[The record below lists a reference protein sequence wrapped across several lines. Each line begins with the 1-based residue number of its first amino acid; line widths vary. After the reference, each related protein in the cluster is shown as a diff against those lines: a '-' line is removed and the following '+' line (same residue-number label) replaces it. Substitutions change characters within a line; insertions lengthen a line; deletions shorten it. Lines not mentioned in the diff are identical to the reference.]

1 MTGRIGNNPGHVA
14 KSQIKRG
21 FKMIAAA
28 YNARFCTGMRTP
40 LALLLVLV
48 LGFALPASAQ
58 DRALTV
64 SVSGEGTIKV
74 SPDMATIWFS
84 VVTHDELPDRARAQN
99 ADASAAA
106 MNAARELGIE
116 EKDLQLEGLQLAPRR
131 VYDPDRRVYN
141 QDGFEA
147 TRTVKVI
154 MRDLDVL
161 PDLIASIVE
170 NGANQLNNIQYGLE
184 DRESIELEALARAVN
199 RAKEKASVMAGEL
212 GWALGKAIQIN
223 EQGVSVPQP
232 RVQMEALAM
241 RAKDDGGNPD
251 AFAAG
256 ELDVRASVTV
266 VFGLLEPNE

>member
-1 MTGRIGNNPGHVA
+1 
-14 KSQIKRG
+14 
-21 FKMIAAA
+21 MIAAA
-28 YNARFCTGMRTP
+28 FNTRTCTGMRTP
-40 LALLLVLV
+40 LALLL
-48 LGFALPASAQ
+48 ALFIGLAAPVQAQ
-58 DRALTV
+58 ERALTV
-64 SVSGEGTIKV
+64 SVSGEGVIKV

-84 VVTHDELPDRARAQN
+84 VVTHDELPDRARSLN

-106 MNAARELGIE
+106 MNAARSLGIE
-116 EKDLQLEGLQLAPRR
+116 EKDLQLEGLRLAPRR

-154 MRDLDVL
+154 VRDLDVL
-161 PDLIASIVE
+161 PDLVAAIVE

-184 DRESIELEALARAVN
+184 DRETIELEALSRAVN
-199 RAKEKASVMAGEL
+199 RAKEKATVMAGEL
-212 GWALGKAIQIN
+212 GWALGKALQIN

-232 RVQMEALAM
+232 RMQMEAVAM
-241 RAKDDGGNPD
+241 MAKDDGGNPD

-266 VFGLLEPNE
+266 VFSLAEPQD

>member
-1 MTGRIGNNPGHVA
+1 
-14 KSQIKRG
+14 
-21 FKMIAAA
+21 MIAAPFS
-28 YNARFCTGMRTP
+28 ARTCTGMRTP
-40 LALLLVLV
+40 LALIL
-48 LGFALPASAQ
+48 ALMIGLAAPATAQ
-58 DRALTV
+58 DRVYTVTV
-64 SVSGEGTIKV
+64 SGQGTMKV

-84 VVTHDELPDRARAQN
+84 VVTHHELPDRARAQN
-99 ADASAAA
+99 AEASAAA
-106 MNAARELGIE
+106 MNAARNLGIE

-154 MRDLDVL
+154 VRDLDVL
-161 PDLIASIVE
+161 PDLVAAIVA

-199 RAKEKASVMAGEL
+199 RAKEKATVMAAEL
-212 GWALGKAIQIN
+212 GWALGKALTIN

-232 RVQMEALAM
+232 RMQMEAVAM
-241 RAKDDGGNPD
+241 MAKDEGGNPD

-266 VFGLLEPNE
+266 VFGLTEPEE

>member
-1 MTGRIGNNPGHVA
+1 
-14 KSQIKRG
+14 
-21 FKMIAAA
+21 MIAAA
-28 YNARFCTGMRTP
+28 FNTRTCTGMRTP
-40 LALLLVLV
+40 LALLL
-48 LGFALPASAQ
+48 ALFIGLAAPVQAQ
-58 DRALTV
+58 ERALTV
-64 SVSGEGTIKV
+64 SVSGEGVIKV

-84 VVTHDELPDRARAQN
+84 GVTHDELPDRARSLN

-106 MNAARELGIE
+106 MNAARSLGIE
-116 EKDLQLEGLQLAPRR
+116 EKDLQLEGLRLAPRR

-154 MRDLDVL
+154 VRDLDVL
-161 PDLIASIVE
+161 PDLVAAIVE

-184 DRESIELEALARAVN
+184 DRETIELEALSRAVN
-199 RAKEKASVMAGEL
+199 RAKEKATVMAGEL
-212 GWALGKAIQIN
+212 GWALGKALQIN

-232 RVQMEALAM
+232 RMQMEAVAM
-241 RAKDDGGNPD
+241 MAKDDGGNPD

-266 VFGLLEPNE
+266 VFSLAEPQD